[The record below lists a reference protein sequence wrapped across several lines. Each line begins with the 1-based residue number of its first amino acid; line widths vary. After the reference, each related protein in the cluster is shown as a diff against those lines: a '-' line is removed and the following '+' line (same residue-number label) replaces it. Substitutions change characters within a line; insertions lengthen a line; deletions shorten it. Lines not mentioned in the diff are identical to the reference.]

1 MKSNNPVVSTIVK
14 NYKTSQKAFL
24 PKVVN
29 IPLSQESDSFYKC
42 TVKPGDIVKEG
53 DVIAQ
58 TEIAE
63 GWTSS
68 LHSSIP
74 GKVISTEA
82 CFSPNGRQEFA
93 VKIQFGGALSYLG
106 KIQQEKTPLDFK
118 SDEIASLLIKNG
130 VVNTFKTAIPENL
143 GVQINQINTQ
153 SDTHNLVVRLFD
165 EDPYRITDSLV
176 AKFYFEEIVKGARI
190 IAKAINAKGIVFAID
205 HKAEDKSWATNPE
218 YKDIYQLE
226 MKIQRYPCGTPREIV
241 SAFTRGPLNKICNF
255 QLTKIDLFTDAST
268 VYEVYKA
275 AALGIPCV
283 DRLVH
288 FSGNCLNASCMLDVK
303 LGTNLRDIIPQ
314 IGGFTKEPAHIIING
329 MLCGTSVKSLDIPI
343 TKYVKSVE
351 FLSKKKNSDEQ
362 IYSCVNC
369 GNCRFVCPI
378 KLSPDILYNHT
389 VNFKLLK
396 EMYAASSLAC
406 IECGLCNTVCPA
418 RLPLCQTIKV
428 LKNKLQEQD

>member
-1 MKSNNPVVSTIVK
+1 MKSNNPVVSSIIK
-14 NYKTSQKAFL
+14 NYNTSQKAFL
-24 PKVVN
+24 PKIVN
-29 IPLSQESDSFYKC
+29 IPLSQESESCYKC
-42 TVKPGDIVKEG
+42 IVKPGDIVKEG

-58 TEIAE
+58 TEIAK

-68 LHSSIP
+68 LHSSVP
-74 GKVISTEA
+74 GKVLSTQA

-106 KIQQEKTPLDFK
+106 KIHQEKGPADY
-118 SDEIASLLIKNG
+118 SQVDIARTLIKNG

-143 GVQINQINTQ
+143 GVQIDALNADKQE
-153 SDTHNLVVRLFD
+153 HNLVVRLFD

-176 AKFYFEEIVKGARI
+176 SKFYFQEIVKGARI
-190 IAKAINAKGIVFAID
+190 VAKAINAKGIVFAID
-205 HKAEDKSWATNPE
+205 HKADDKRWAANPE
-218 YKDIYQLE
+218 YKDIFQLD

-241 SAFTRGPLNKICNF
+241 SAFSRGPLSKICNF
-255 QLTKIDLFTDAST
+255 KLSKTDLFTDSST
-268 VYEVYKA
+268 MYEVYKA
-275 AALGIPCV
+275 AVLSVPCV

-303 LGTNLRDIIPQ
+303 LGTNLRDIVPQ
-314 IGGFTKEPAHIIING
+314 IGGFIKEPAHIIING

-351 FLSKKKNSDEQ
+351 FLSKKKNTDEQ
-362 IYSCVNC
+362 IYSCINC
-369 GNCRFVCPI
+369 GNCRFACPV

-396 EMYAASSLAC
+396 DTYAASSLAC

-428 LKNKLQEQD
+428 LKNKITE

>member
-1 MKSNNPVVSTIVK
+1 MKSNNPVVSSIIK
-14 NYKTSQKAFL
+14 NYNLSQRAFL

-29 IPLSQESDSFYKC
+29 IPLSQESDSCYKC
-42 TVKPGDIVKEG
+42 IVKPGDKVKEG

-58 TEIAE
+58 TEIE
-63 GWTSS
+63 KGWTSS
-68 LHSSIP
+68 LHSSVP
-74 GKVISTEA
+74 GTVISTEP

-93 VKIQFGGALSYLG
+93 VKIKFGGALSYLG
-106 KIQQEKTPLDFK
+106 KKHVEKAADSFSQNDIVTT
-118 SDEIASLLIKNG
+118 LIKNG
-130 VVNTFKTAIPENL
+130 VINTFKTAVPENL
-143 GVQINQINTQ
+143 GVQIANLNKNND
-153 SDTHNLVVRLFD
+153 SSNLVVRLFD

-176 AKFYFEEIVKGARI
+176 SKFNFDEIVKGARI

-205 HKAEDKSWATNPE
+205 QKSEEKAVFENPD
-218 YKDIYQLE
+218 YKDIYALE

-241 SAFTRGPLNKICNF
+241 SAFIRGPLSKICNF
-255 QLTKIDLFTDAST
+255 KLSKKDLFTDSST

-275 AALGIPCV
+275 IALGIPSV
-283 DRLVH
+283 DKLVH
-288 FSGNCLNASCMLDVK
+288 FSGNCLNASCVLDVK
-303 LGTNLRDIIPQ
+303 LGTSIRDIVPQ
-314 IGGFTKEPAHIIING
+314 IGGFIKEPADIIING

-351 FLSKKKNSDEQ
+351 FLSKKNKNDEQ
-362 IYSCVNC
+362 IYSCINC
-369 GNCRFVCPI
+369 GNCRFACPV

-396 EMYAASSLAC
+396 ENFSASSLAC

-428 LKNKLQEQD
+428 LKNKLTE

>member
-1 MKSNNPVVSTIVK
+1 MKSYNPVVSSIIK
-14 NYKTSQKAFL
+14 NYNTSQKAFL

-29 IPLSQESDSFYKC
+29 IPLSQESESCYKC
-42 TVKPGDIVKEG
+42 IVKPGDIVKEG

-58 TEIAE
+58 TEIAK

-68 LHSSIP
+68 LHSSVP
-74 GKVISTEA
+74 GKVIATEA

-106 KIQQEKTPLDFK
+106 KINKEKNPDDY
-118 SDEIASLLIKNG
+118 SQSEISKVLIKNG
-130 VVNTFKTAIPENL
+130 VINTFKTAIPENL
-143 GVQINQINTQ
+143 GVQIENLNADNEQ
-153 SDTHNLVVRLFD
+153 HNLVVRLFD

-176 AKFYFEEIVKGARI
+176 SKFYFEEVVKGARI

-205 HKAEDKSWATNPE
+205 QKSDSKAWAEKSEFN
-218 YKDIYQLE
+218 DIFQLE
-226 MKIQRYPCGTPREIV
+226 MKIQRYPCGTPREII
-241 SAFTRGPLNKICNF
+241 SAFTRGPLSKVCDF
-255 QLTKIDLFTDAST
+255 TLSKKDLFTDSST

-275 AALGIPCV
+275 AVLSVPCV

-303 LGTNLRDIIPQ
+303 LGTNLRDIVPQ
-314 IGGFTKEPAHIIING
+314 IGGFLKEPAHIIING

-362 IYSCVNC
+362 IYSCINC
-369 GNCRFVCPI
+369 GNCRFACPV

-396 EMYAASSLAC
+396 EDFSVSSLAC

-428 LKNKLQEQD
+428 LKNKLTE